1 MAKTKVNQLVLLL
14 ELENN
19 QICLKNVKLNNDFDA
34 IFELTESQ
42 EEYDDEDVNLV
53 GKFTI

>member
-1 MAKTKVNQLVLLL
+1 MARTKVNQLVLLL

-19 QICLKNVKLNNDFDA
+19 QICLKNVKMNSDFDA

>member
-19 QICLKNVKLNNDFDA
+19 QICIKNVKLNNDFDA

>member
-34 IFELTESQ
+34 IFELTASQ
-42 EEYDDEDVNLV
+42 EEYEDEDVNLV